1 MWSFSGSQTCLRSMI
16 PGEFLAFYL
25 LTAVHSAPSPPAPSG
40 KLSEPV
46 GACPILVAKL
56 RCSPCHP
63 VFLRQNHPCSLV
75 LPPLPR
81 LLVPNSLSQQF
92 PSLGSKPHFP
102 AGNRAQNMVKT
113 ISSRTHTDP
122 LCMLSA
128 SVMSDSLQPHGL

>member
-1 MWSFSGSQTCLRSMI
+1 MVSFWVSNMCLRSMT

-25 LTAVHSAPSPPAPSG
+25 SPAVHSAPSPPAPSG

-75 LPPLPR
+75 LPPLPC
-81 LLVPNSLSQQF
+81 LSVPNSLSQQF
-92 PSLGSKPHFP
+92 PSLGSKPHFLT
-102 AGNRAQNMVKT
+102 GNQTQDMVKT

>member
-1 MWSFSGSQTCLRSMI
+1 MVSFWVTNMCLESMTPGGS
-16 PGEFLAFYL
+16 LAFYL
-25 LTAVHSAPSPPAPSG
+25 LPAVHSAPSPPAPSG
-40 KLSEPV
+40 KHSEPV

-75 LPPLPR
+75 LPPLPC
-81 LLVPNSLSQQF
+81 LSVPNSLSQQF

-102 AGNRAQNMVKT
+102 TGNRTQNMVKM

-122 LCMLSA
+122 LWMLST
-128 SVMSDSLQPHGL
+128 SVMPDSLRPHGL